1 MPLSWMMLRKQGA
14 LTKVETWLLFA
25 PPIKIPG
32 YVPVLYYGAVKKTL
46 KLNRF
51 LAKVWAPRHKIC
63 ITAISTHLVLEL
75 CNNKNLLYW
84 FKAKLTLETR
94 IGYICNIHG
103 YQRGICDGLEMK
115 LT

>member
-1 MPLSWMMLRKQGA
+1 ML
-14 LTKVETWLLFA
+14 LL
-25 PPIKIPG
+25 
-32 YVPVLYYGAVKKTL
+32 LDSYYGAMKKTL

-51 LAKVWAPRHKIC
+51 LAKDWASRHKIY
-63 ITAISTHLVLEL
+63 ITAIFMHLVLEL
-75 CNNKNLLYW
+75 CNNKNLRYW
-84 FKAKLTLETR
+84 VKATLTLETR